1 MSENMDVLSPR
12 GSKKYQ
18 LGGNLQTSDGTLAKK
33 KNCALARG
41 LFHDPDASLGS
52 IAIDRLLSVA
62 DSWLLY
68 FLAYKAA
75 FLSRIFLSSLTIFQK
90 NNASYSGILLAQVTC
105 PEAIEISREVL
116 YGR

>member
-1 MSENMDVLSPR
+1 MKKLLLVLV
-12 GSKKYQ
+12 
-18 LGGNLQTSDGTLAKK
+18 
-33 KNCALARG
+33 
-41 LFHDPDASLGS
+41 LFGSLGWN
-52 IAIDRLLSVA
+52 AFDRLLSAA

-75 FLSRIFLSSLTIFQK
+75 FLSRIFLSFTVFQK